1 MKNLIEVS
9 HVSKSYGKV
18 QALHDVSFS
27 VKQGELF
34 GLIGPDGAG
43 KSTLFRILTTLLLP
57 DQGSARVLDADVRV
71 DFRTIRQSVG
81 YMPGRFSLYQDLTV
95 EENLRFFATVF
106 HTTVEENYERIRAIY
121 EQIAPFKQRRAGAL
135 SGGMKQKLALCC
147 ALVHAPKVLFLDEP
161 TTGVD
166 PVSRRE
172 FWEMLAY
179 LRQEGI
185 TLVVSTPFMD
195 EALRCDRV
203 AFLYEGE
210 IKGIDR
216 PEAILKQFSETLC
229 PPGLQ
234 RKAIDKHTPPIIQV
248 DNLVKRFG
256 SFTAVDHISF
266 SVQRGEIFGFLGA
279 NGAGKTTA
287 MRILCGLSLPSEGK
301 AEVMGFDVRTQSEDI
316 KKRIGYM
323 SQKFSLYEDLTVR
336 ENLRLFGGICGVNA
350 KEISKRTEETLQRI
364 GLYEEQ
370 HTLVRSLPLGWKQ
383 RLAFSVAIF
392 HRPELVFLDE
402 PTGGVDPATRRQFWE
417 LIYQAADQGITIF
430 VTTHYMDEAEY
441 CDRIS
446 MMVDGHIR
454 ALDTPD
460 GLKHRFDAQN
470 MDEVFQKL
478 AREAQREENMPLLT
492 RKQNSHE
499 TVYRFCQKRISPYPA
514 RPAYHADTDRHAD
527 CTDYPFRLCHLD

>member
-18 QALHDVSFS
+18 QALRDVSFS

-57 DQGSARVLDADVRV
+57 DQGSARVLDADVRA

-81 YMPGRFSLYQDLTV
+81 YMPGRFSLYQDL
-95 EENLRFFATVF
+95 
-106 HTTVEENYERIRAIY
+106 TVEENYERIRAIY

-185 TLVVSTPFMD
+185 TLFVSTPFMD

-216 PEAILKQFSETLC
+216 PEAILKQFSEILC

-234 RKAIDKHTPPIIQV
+234 RKAVDKHTPPIIQV

-301 AEVMGFDVRTQSEDI
+301 AEVMGFDVRTQSEEI

-336 ENLRLFGGICGVNA
+336 ENLRLFGGIYGVNA

-460 GLKHRFDAQN
+460 GLKYRFNARD

-478 AREAQREENMPLLT
+478 AREAQRGE
-492 RKQNSHE
+492 
-499 TVYRFCQKRISPYPA
+499 
-514 RPAYHADTDRHAD
+514 HAFTH
-527 CTDYPFRLCHLD
+527 TQTEQP

>member
-1 MKNLIEVS
+1 M
-9 HVSKSYGKV
+9 
-18 QALHDVSFS
+18 
-27 VKQGELF
+27 
-34 GLIGPDGAG
+34 
-43 KSTLFRILTTLLLP
+43 
-57 DQGSARVLDADVRV
+57 
-71 DFRTIRQSVG
+71 
-81 YMPGRFSLYQDLTV
+81 
-95 EENLRFFATVF
+95 
-106 HTTVEENYERIRAIY
+106 
-121 EQIAPFKQRRAGAL
+121 
-135 SGGMKQKLALCC
+135 CC

-216 PEAILKQFSETLC
+216 PEAILKQFSEILY

-301 AEVMGFDVRTQSEDI
+301 AEVMGFDVRTQSEEI

-336 ENLRLFGGICGVNA
+336 ENLRLFGGIYGVNA

-417 LIYQAADQGITIF
+417 LIYQAANQGITIF

-460 GLKHRFDAQN
+460 GLKRRFDARD

-478 AREAQREENMPLLT
+478 AREAQRGE
-492 RKQNSHE
+492 
-499 TVYRFCQKRISPYPA
+499 
-514 RPAYHADTDRHAD
+514 HAFTH
-527 CTDYPFRLCHLD
+527 TQTEQP